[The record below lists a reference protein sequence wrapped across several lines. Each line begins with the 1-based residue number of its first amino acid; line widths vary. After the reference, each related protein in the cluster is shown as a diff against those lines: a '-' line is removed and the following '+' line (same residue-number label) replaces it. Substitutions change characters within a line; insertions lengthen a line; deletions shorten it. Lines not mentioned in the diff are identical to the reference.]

1 MTRSSDPQRFLTE
14 AEKAAVNAAVQDA
27 ERSSSAELKVVL
39 ARHCWGDLKVKA
51 RRVFRDLGLDRTEQR
66 NCVLVLLI
74 VANREFLIY
83 GDEGIHAKVGPDFW
97 NDVRDAMA
105 GAFREDRFG
114 EGIGLG
120 VRRIG
125 QKLTEYFPYPRD
137 DVDEISNAILY
148 RR

>member
-1 MTRSSDPQRFLTE
+1 MARSGDPRKFLTDAETAAIHAAVTE
-14 AEKAAVNAAVQDA
+14 AE
-27 ERSSSAELKVVL
+27 RTSSAELKVVL

-51 RRVFRDLGLDRTEQR
+51 HRVFRDLGLDRTDQR

-83 GDEGIHAKVGPDFW
+83 GDAGIHAKVGPDFW
-97 NDVRDAMA
+97 KDVRDAMA
-105 GAFREDRFG
+105 SAFREDQFG

-120 VRRIG
+120 VQRIG
-125 QKLTEYFPYPRD
+125 EKLARYFPHQRD

-148 RR
+148 WR